1 MLNNMSNT
9 IELVEYNEKF
19 TENILYERIKDTTI
33 ILINY
38 ISNTRIYDN
47 QCIFIPMKYN
57 YIGTNIN
64 YYFGYTNI
72 IKNNITKK
80 NVNDL
85 LCNILNKEGDKIIWS
100 DIIIKY
106 YNMYFDNYTNKQITI
121 LNKLLEEIKILY
133 FKILEDVKLLDKKKF
148 DLDIVNKSIYEYVN
162 ENLNNIIKNL
172 FNKINIF
179 YILSICFN
187 NKNNY
192 LLLYEKELL
201 DILKNYL

>member
-1 MLNNMSNT
+1 MLNN
-9 IELVEYNEKF
+9 IELLEYNEKI
-19 TENILYERIKDTTI
+19 TDNILNEKIKETTI

-38 ISNTRIYDN
+38 ISNTKIYDN
-47 QCIFIPMKYN
+47 KCIFISIKNN

-64 YYFGYTNI
+64 YYFGYSNI

-100 DIIIKY
+100 EIIIKY
-106 YNMYFDNYTNKQITI
+106 YNIYFDNYTNKQISI

-133 FKILEDVKLLDKKKF
+133 FKILEDIKLLDKKKF
-148 DLDIVNKSIYEYVN
+148 DLDIVNKSIYEYVS